1 MCKQCKI
8 VYWADYYFNK
18 HHFYLA
24 ATDKGLC
31 YILLPNRSLKELE
44 KWVTHKLPETIM
56 INNQSKLSKYV
67 VQLDE
72 YFNKRRRT
80 FDFSLDL
87 VGTKFQK
94 AVWKALLKI
103 PYGTTKSYS
112 QIAKEIG
119 CPKATRAVGA
129 ANGANPIPIVVPC
142 HRVIAKDGTLGGYGG
157 GLEMKKELLSL
168 EGIEVFCD

>member
-1 MCKQCKI
+1 MCKQCKNCLLGRLLF
-8 VYWADYYFNK
+8 FNK

-44 KWVTHKLPETIM
+44 KWVTHKSPETIM

-80 FDFSLDL
+80 FDFSSFRPCGDK
-87 VGTKFQK
+87 V
-94 AVWKALLKI
+94 
-103 PYGTTKSYS
+103 
-112 QIAKEIG
+112 AKRPFG
-119 CPKATRAVGA
+119 RRC
-129 ANGANPIPIVVPC
+129 
-142 HRVIAKDGTLGGYGG
+142 
-157 GLEMKKELLSL
+157 
-168 EGIEVFCD
+168 